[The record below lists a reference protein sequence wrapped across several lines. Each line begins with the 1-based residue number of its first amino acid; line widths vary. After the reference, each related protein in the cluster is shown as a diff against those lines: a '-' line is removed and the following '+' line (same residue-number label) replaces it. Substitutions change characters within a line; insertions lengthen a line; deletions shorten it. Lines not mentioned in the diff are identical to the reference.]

1 MFTNEAQINNPSPIK
16 LRVYGANPFEHIIFA
31 MAETPAEEPRVEG
44 KTIGEISLI
53 EPSERTMRQRI
64 AMFLNE
70 RENVLRNHENPNAS
84 ISELLD
90 TTNPNLRPK
99 FVELYRQEIT
109 AVRDLDPD
117 NSTIEDVERIAN
129 DYQQQR
135 DALLEATRP
144 QS

>member
-1 MFTNEAQINNPSPIK
+1 
-16 LRVYGANPFEHIIFA
+16 
-31 MAETPAEEPRVEG
+31 
-44 KTIGEISLI
+44 
-53 EPSERTMRQRI
+53 
-64 AMFLNE
+64 MFLNE